1 MVVLSGISGAIYII
15 DNSFKAW
22 ASNPVITAVE
32 QIPIESVP
40 FPSITI
46 CKLTCPPNAMAVNI
60 FVLRLY
66 DYRA

>member
-1 MVVLSGISGAIYII
+1 MVVFCGISGAIYII

-32 QIPIESVP
+32 QIPIERVP

-46 CKLTCPPNAMAVNI
+46 CKFFNQAPA
-60 FVLRLY
+60 RGHLY
-66 DYRA
+66 GSVTDSITG